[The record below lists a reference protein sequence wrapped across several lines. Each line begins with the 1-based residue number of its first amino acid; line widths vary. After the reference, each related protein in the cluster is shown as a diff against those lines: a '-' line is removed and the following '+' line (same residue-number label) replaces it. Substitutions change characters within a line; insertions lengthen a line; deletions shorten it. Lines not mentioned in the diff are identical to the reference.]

1 LTYDRVVAVDPG
13 AKTPIVT
20 CDEAFNY
27 QMLSNKRVK
36 FELKEYVRRDKLRMW
51 TGAVENEI
59 QKELM
64 DNTEQLSFKNENYL
78 EMAKFKLKYFDVKQK
93 CYERRNV
100 IRLRFDAYIQ
110 KQKVIH
116 NNNNNNNHQMV
127 CMSFPCHFSVQMDS
141 KKFNGFTIFTNFPKR
156 KYY

>member
-1 LTYDRVVAVDPG
+1 VVAVDPG

-64 DNTEQLSFKNENYL
+64 NNTEQLSFKNENYL

-116 NNNNNNNHQMV
+116 
-127 CMSFPCHFSVQMDS
+127 
-141 KKFNGFTIFTNFPKR
+141 T
-156 KYY
+156 